1 MGVAFLLSG
10 QGAQKPGMGAALIE
24 QGAPEVAETF
34 AIASEAFG
42 FDVADVCLNASAET
56 LRDTAF
62 AQPAMCTLSVAVAK
76 ALEARGVRPA
86 YVAGFSLGQIAALA
100 VSGMVSERDAFRI
113 AAFRTKV
120 MAEAAA
126 ARPGSMCALLGGEPE
141 EASEVCSSAAQGDVL
156 VCANYNAPGQIV
168 ISGDV
173 AAVDRAA
180 ALWKER
186 PRHKASMLA
195 TSGAFHSPLMQ
206 PAAEALAEF
215 LEEVEFNEARTP
227 LVCNVDARPLSAAD
241 ARAHLASQVV
251 SPVLFEQS
259 VHWLSEQGVDTF
271 VECGFGG
278 VLTKLVKRIEPAAAR
293 FAPVSPEEIA
303 QVASEVA
310 CGGAE

>member
-1 MGVAFLLSG
+1 
-10 QGAQKPGMGAALIE
+10 
-24 QGAPEVAETF
+24 
-34 AIASEAFG
+34 
-42 FDVADVCLNASAET
+42 
-56 LRDTAF
+56 
-62 AQPAMCTLSVAVAK
+62 
-76 ALEARGVRPA
+76 
-86 YVAGFSLGQIAALA
+86 
-100 VSGMVSERDAFRI
+100 
-113 AAFRTKV
+113 
-120 MAEAAA
+120 
-126 ARPGSMCALLGGEPE
+126 
-141 EASEVCSSAAQGDVL
+141 
-156 VCANYNAPGQIV
+156 
-168 ISGDV
+168 
-173 AAVDRAA
+173 
-180 ALWKER
+180 
-186 PRHKASMLA
+186 MLA

-215 LEEVEFNEARTP
+215 LEEVEFHEARTP

-278 VLTKLVKRIEPAAAR
+278 VLTKLVKRIEPTAAR

>member
-1 MGVAFLLSG
+1 
-10 QGAQKPGMGAALIE
+10 
-24 QGAPEVAETF
+24 
-34 AIASEAFG
+34 
-42 FDVADVCLNASAET
+42 
-56 LRDTAF
+56 
-62 AQPAMCTLSVAVAK
+62 
-76 ALEARGVRPA
+76 
-86 YVAGFSLGQIAALA
+86 
-100 VSGMVSERDAFRI
+100 MVSERDAFRI
-113 AAFRTKV
+113 AALRAKV

-141 EASEVCSSAAQGDVL
+141 ASEVCSRR
-156 VCANYNAPGQIV
+156 CARRRARVRQLQRTWSNCYF
-168 ISGDV
+168 GDV
-173 AAVDRAA
+173 AAVDRAV

-206 PAAEALAEF
+206 PAGGALAEF
-215 LEEVEFNEARTP
+215 LEEVEFHEARTP

-278 VLTKLVKRIEPAAAR
+278 VLTKLVKRIESAAAR

>member
-76 ALEARGVRPA
+76 ALEARGVRLA

-113 AAFRTKV
+113 AAFRAKV

-126 ARPGSMCALLGGEPE
+126 ARSGSMCALLGGEPE

-168 ISGDV
+168 VSGDV
-173 AAVDRAA
+173 AAVDSRCC
-180 ALWKER
+180 
-186 PRHKASMLA
+186 
-195 TSGAFHSPLMQ
+195 F
-206 PAAEALAEF
+206 
-215 LEEVEFNEARTP
+215 VERTP
-227 LVCNVDARPLSAAD
+227 
-241 ARAHLASQVV
+241 
-251 SPVLFEQS
+251 
-259 VHWLSEQGVDTF
+259 
-271 VECGFGG
+271 
-278 VLTKLVKRIEPAAAR
+278 
-293 FAPVSPEEIA
+293 AP
-303 QVASEVA
+303 
-310 CGGAE
+310 

>member
-1 MGVAFLLSG
+1 
-10 QGAQKPGMGAALIE
+10 
-24 QGAPEVAETF
+24 
-34 AIASEAFG
+34 
-42 FDVADVCLNASAET
+42 
-56 LRDTAF
+56 
-62 AQPAMCTLSVAVAK
+62 MCTLSVAVAK

-113 AAFRTKV
+113 AAFRAKV

-173 AAVDRAA
+173 VAVDRAA

-215 LEEVEFNEARTP
+215 LEEVEFHEARTP

>member
-24 QGAPEVAETF
+24 QGSPEVAETF

-42 FDVADVCLNASAET
+42 YEVADVCLNASAET

-113 AAFRTKV
+113 AAFRAKA

-126 ARPGSMCALLGGEPE
+126 ARPGSMYALLGGEPE

-173 AAVDRAA
+173 TAVDRAA
-180 ALWKER
+180 
-186 PRHKASMLA
+186 
-195 TSGAFHSPLMQ
+195 
-206 PAAEALAEF
+206 
-215 LEEVEFNEARTP
+215 
-227 LVCNVDARPLSAAD
+227 SA
-241 ARAHLASQVV
+241 
-251 SPVLFEQS
+251 
-259 VHWLSEQGVDTF
+259 W
-271 VECGFGG
+271 
-278 VLTKLVKRIEPAAAR
+278 
-293 FAPVSPEEIA
+293 
-303 QVASEVA
+303 
-310 CGGAE
+310 

>member
-1 MGVAFLLSG
+1 M
-10 QGAQKPGMGAALIE
+10 
-24 QGAPEVAETF
+24 
-34 AIASEAFG
+34 
-42 FDVADVCLNASAET
+42 
-56 LRDTAF
+56 
-62 AQPAMCTLSVAVAK
+62 
-76 ALEARGVRPA
+76 
-86 YVAGFSLGQIAALA
+86 AGFSLGQIAALA

-113 AAFRTKV
+113 AAFRAKV

-215 LEEVEFNEARTP
+215 LEEVEFHEARTP

-259 VHWLSEQGVDTF
+259 VHWLSEQGVETF

-310 CGGAE
+310 CGDAE